1 MKTKFMLAAFL
12 ITSIVFNAC
21 QKDSTSP
28 TPDSPKY
35 QVEGLWIGTYTIDNS
50 PSESGIYFYSYA
62 VYKDG
67 SILIKGMGADGN
79 TYYSSGQWALS
90 STNVFSSTYTTINF
104 SGAQVTQTMTA
115 NFSDTGKMTEG
126 VWTDTKNGSQ
136 TGKLTMERVN

>member
-1 MKTKFMLAAFL
+1 MKIKPLFAAFL
-12 ITSIVFNAC
+12 ITIFAFTSC
-21 QKDSTSP
+21 QKDSTTP
-28 TPDSPKY
+28 TPTATKY
-35 QVEGLWIGTYTIDNS
+35 PVEGLWIGTYTIDNS

-62 VYKDG
+62 VYKGG

-115 NFSDTGKMTEG
+115 NFSNTGKMTEG